1 MKNFTYK
8 ITKESQ
14 FMEPADESEIYIELD
29 YKGATIVYVWDLC
42 CGSEK
47 YVEKLCSKMRG
58 YKQFI
63 KEMEEEG
70 VYCIVYKKDET
81 GLYID

>member
-8 ITKESQ
+8 ITKTSQ
-14 FMEPADESEIYIELD
+14 FMETSAYDNEIYIELD

-42 CGSEK
+42 CGDEK

-58 YKQFI
+58 YKHFI
-63 KEMEEEG
+63 KTMKG
-70 VYCIVYKKDET
+70 VYSVVYRKDET

>member
-14 FMEPADESEIYIELD
+14 FMEPAGEHEIYIELD
-29 YKGATIVYVWDLC
+29 YKDATIVYVWDLC
-42 CGSEK
+42 CGNEK
-47 YVEKLCSKMRG
+47 YVEKLCSKIRG

-63 KEMEEEG
+63 KEMDDNG
-70 VYCIVYKKDET
+70 VYRVVYEKDET